1 MMHASQA
8 LGVACI
14 RPSTSHDWVK
24 YFVLH
29 KLSAAFGSTE
39 SLSPRSLPQIRMEVK
54 DDKANRDRWYPSI
67 RPSSTRLYV
76 FDYLFGQLR
85 YVVGSLGVW
94 VWLGYRRLSS
104 CQRGILH
111 AWQCSRVRPPTTVV
125 HTGAHDG
132 RIFPPG

>member
-8 LGVACI
+8 LGVACTI
-14 RPSTSHDWVK
+14 RPPTSHDWVK

-76 FDYLFGQLR
+76 FDYFSGNFGM
-85 YVVGSLGVW
+85 
-94 VWLGYRRLSS
+94 
-104 CQRGILH
+104 
-111 AWQCSRVRPPTTVV
+111 
-125 HTGAHDG
+125 
-132 RIFPPG
+132 